1 MKEVRLRNVNYEKFD
16 WQKLKDYE
24 VLCEGSDDVVIINN
38 YPQRYLF
45 NIREDFDKIDIL
57 GFRIVDGDIKKDRVV
72 VVEKT
77 DETLHNVKPGEN
89 LKTISKKYNIEV
101 STLREINDIKEVF
114 IGQIIK
120 TNKLD

>member
-45 NIREDFDKIDIL
+45 NIREDFDKNDIL

-77 DETLHNVKPGEN
+77 DETLHIVKPGEN